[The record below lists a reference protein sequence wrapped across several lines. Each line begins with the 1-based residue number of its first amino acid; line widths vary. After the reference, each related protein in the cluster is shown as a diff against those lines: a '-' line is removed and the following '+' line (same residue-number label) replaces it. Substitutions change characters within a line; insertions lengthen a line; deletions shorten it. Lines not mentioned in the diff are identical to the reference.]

1 MIAQLQKLP
10 NQMKAAQGKNYGD
23 IDEMLTVEESVPV
36 PSLKEDDED
45 GYDEV
50 FKSSAKENGIHPMM
64 KSATKA
70 DRKTHMLIK
79 TLAVALA
86 PGDIRVL
93 SGKTRQFQGPL
104 YGFPYIPGG
113 DCCGI
118 VIDPGTGN
126 TGSGS
131 DDGDNVNSNYFQKGD
146 IVAARFTVAPRDAM
160 AEYARVSSTV
170 CEKVDMTKAAKCN
183 ITPEGA
189 AVLAGA
195 SPAVALC
202 DDFIRP
208 NERVLILGAGG
219 GIGSHFCQ
227 LAKRWKNASYICGV
241 GSQDTQR
248 LLDEPINCDD
258 AIDYTKENIFESKLY
273 QQEPFDTIIDLSC
286 GGWLQLIEQ
295 NRNKGSTRSIVKPA
309 SMGGRYITIT
319 PDTPSFDG
327 SSLLAM
333 MCIFVIKPMWRSFYS
348 RIFTR
353 KSLPTFTLAMAL
365 PETRDIM
372 TKTLQLAY
380 DGKLVPVID
389 GPYPMT
395 TDGIRKAFRKL
406 ESRHAK
412 GKVVVKVSDM

>member
-1 MIAQLQKLP
+1 MIALLQELP
-10 NQMKAAQGKNYGD
+10 KRMKAAQGKNYGD

-36 PSLKEDDED
+36 PSLKEED
-45 GYDEV
+45 NEEDLFE
-50 FKSSAKENGIHPMM
+50 SSAKDNDIHPMM
-64 KSATKA
+64 KKATKA
-70 DRKTHMLIK
+70 DRKTHMIIK

-93 SGKTRQFQGPL
+93 SGKTRKLQGPL

-118 VIDPGTGN
+118 VIDPGN
-126 TGSGS
+126 TER
-131 DDGDNVNSNYFQKGD
+131 DDDDEGKNYFQKGD

-170 CEKVDMTKAAKCN
+170 CEKVDMTKATKYN

-189 AVLAGA
+189 AALASA

-202 DDFIRP
+202 DDYIRP

-241 GSQDTQR
+241 SCDTQR

-258 AIDYTKENIFESKLY
+258 AIDYTKENIYESKLY

-295 NRNKGSTRSIVKPA
+295 SRNSSNLSSIVKPA
-309 SMGGRYITIT
+309 SMGGRYITMSS
-319 PDTPSFDG
+319 DTPSFEG
-327 SSLLAM
+327 SVFVLWSM
-333 MCIFVIKPMWRSFYS
+333 FVIQPLWRSFYS

-353 KSLPTFTLAMAL
+353 KSLPTFTQAMGL
-365 PETRDIM
+365 PKTRDIM

-380 DGKLVPVID
+380 DGILIPVID

-395 TDGIRKAFRKL
+395 TDGIRKAFRKV

-412 GKVVVKVSDM
+412 GKVVVKISDL

>member
-1 MIAQLQKLP
+1 MIALLQELP
-10 NQMKAAQGKNYGD
+10 KQMKAAQGKNYGD
-23 IDEMLTVEESVPV
+23 IDEMLTVEESVRV
-36 PSLKEDDED
+36 PNLKKEDD
-45 GYDEV
+45 DEAL
-50 FKSSAKENGIHPMM
+50 FESSAKANGINSMI
-64 KSATKA
+64 KKATKA
-70 DRKTHMLIK
+70 DRKTHMVIK

-93 SGKTRQFQGPL
+93 SGTTRAFQGPL

-118 VIDPGTGN
+118 VIDPGN
-126 TGSGS
+126 TER
-131 DDGDNVNSNYFQKGD
+131 DDNDKDKNYFQKGD

-170 CEKVDMTKAAKCN
+170 CEKVDMTKATKYN

-189 AVLAGA
+189 AALASA

-202 DDFIRP
+202 DDYIRP

-241 GSQDTQR
+241 SCDTQR

-295 NRNKGSTRSIVKPA
+295 NRNSNNLSSIVKPA
-309 SMGGRYITIT
+309 SMGGRYITMSS
-319 PDTPSFDG
+319 DTPSFEG
-327 SSLLAM
+327 STAVMVSMFL
-333 MCIFVIKPMWRSFYS
+333 IKPLWRSFYS

-353 KSLPTFTLAMAL
+353 KSLPTFTQAMGL
-365 PETRDIM
+365 PDTRDIM

-380 DGKLVPVID
+380 DGTLTPVID

-395 TDGIRKAFRKL
+395 TDGIRKAFRKV

-412 GKVVVKVSDM
+412 GKVVVKISDL